1 MFESCYY
8 LIGDNKQ
15 CSKGVTKFLKKRSP
29 ERYYLIHNKFTLEG
43 VENFVKKVVLY

>member
-15 CSKGVTKFLKKRSP
+15 CPKGVTKFLKKRAP

-43 VENFVKKVVLY
+43 VQNFVKKVVLY